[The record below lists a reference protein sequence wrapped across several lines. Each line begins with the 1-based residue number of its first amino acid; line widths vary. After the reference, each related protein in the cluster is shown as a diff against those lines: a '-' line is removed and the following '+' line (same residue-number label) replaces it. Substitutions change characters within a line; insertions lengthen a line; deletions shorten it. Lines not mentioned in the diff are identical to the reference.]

1 MPFKMISTE
10 LLAEP
15 SAAVV
20 CFLFAM
26 TNSVRQ
32 KSSSHFEQRLLD
44 SQAALFVSGALSAAI
59 PTDTSHGTQLKM
71 ASRAKIICG
80 GGWGGGLSEEDKSIC
95 SLFHCVLF

>member
-1 MPFKMISTE
+1 MLFKTISTE

-26 TNSVRQ
+26 TDGARQ
-32 KSSSHFEQRLLD
+32 KSSSRFSQRLLD
-44 SQAALFVSGALSAAI
+44 SRAALFVSDALSAAM

-71 ASRAKIICG
+71 ASRGQNHLWSGSRG
-80 GGWGGGLSEEDKSIC
+80 GG
-95 SLFHCVLF
+95 